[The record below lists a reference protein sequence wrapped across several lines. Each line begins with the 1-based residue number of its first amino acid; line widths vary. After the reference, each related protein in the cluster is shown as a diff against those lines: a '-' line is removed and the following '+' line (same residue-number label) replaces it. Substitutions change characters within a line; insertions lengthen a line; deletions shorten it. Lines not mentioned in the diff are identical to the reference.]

1 MAQVLSARKYN
12 ARMTT
17 SFQSY
22 EESRLKTSCDKE
34 DILGRG
40 SFATARRCIHD
51 ELGRVVTKCFKV
63 EGLSVDND
71 KVMKK

>member
-1 MAQVLSARKYN
+1 MAQVLSAGKYN

-22 EESRLKTSCDKE
+22 EASSLKTSWDKE
-34 DILGRG
+34 DLLGRG

-63 EGLSVDND
+63 EGLSVDKD